1 MPSLQNAW
9 IASSSWLNDADDDAR
24 DDDNG
29 RSDMMREEEEVMSI
43 ELSSWSLSFQTFHKM
58 N

>member
-9 IASSSWLNDADDDAR
+9 IASSSWLNDADDNAR

-29 RSDMMREEEEVMSI
+29 RSDMTREEEEVMSI
-43 ELSSWSLSFQTFHKM
+43 ELSSWS
-58 N
+58 